1 MSNKWFSV
9 LFLGFIAIGVF
20 FGVRLSAVD
29 NLETFKVL
37 NVIGLFYDIV
47 GLLILSEIFSE
58 NQSYQKFV
66 ADTFSGLFMWAH
78 MGIPIGILLSGI
90 GLTYFSGYP
99 SSEISRGIG
108 AGIMIWMIIPSFLIE
123 DIVFRTK
130 LNKFQTPQSRSRFL
144 GGFLLLSGLLVQF
157 VAAIKDLGV

>member
-99 SSEISRGIG
+99 SSE
-108 AGIMIWMIIPSFLIE
+108 
-123 DIVFRTK
+123 
-130 LNKFQTPQSRSRFL
+130 
-144 GGFLLLSGLLVQF
+144 
-157 VAAIKDLGV
+157 